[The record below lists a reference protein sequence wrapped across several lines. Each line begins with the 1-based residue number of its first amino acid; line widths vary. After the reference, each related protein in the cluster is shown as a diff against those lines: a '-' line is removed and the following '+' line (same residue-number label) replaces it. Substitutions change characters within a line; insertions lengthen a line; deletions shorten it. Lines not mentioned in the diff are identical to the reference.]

1 MNQDRTSLY
10 VSPAPLDPNAVEDYV
25 RMTRIIGEVFR
36 PIQKDSSI
44 QQSDEEI
51 EEYFSSSLDDEQKKA
66 GGKASKDKE
75 ESSST
80 PKHPTKA
87 GIIAP
92 VPKRARTAHPRRT
105 APKDIARPSVVE
117 EHSIQP
123 VDSKET
129 IDEVCTQTSVAN

>member
-51 EEYFSSSLDDEQKKA
+51 EEYFSSSSDDEQKKA
-66 GGKASKDKE
+66 GGKASKGKE
-75 ESSST
+75 ESSSNQ
-80 PKHPTKA
+80 KHSAEA
-87 GIIAP
+87 GILAP
-92 VPKRARTAHPRRT
+92 MPKCARNTQPRKAT
-105 APKDIARPSVVE
+105 FKSLVGPSAVE
-117 EHSIQP
+117 VRDTRP
-123 VDSKET
+123 VDSEEM
-129 IDEVCTQTSVAN
+129 IDEVNI

>member
-75 ESSST
+75 ESSSI
-80 PKHPTKA
+80 PKRPA
-87 GIIAP
+87 EARIIAS
-92 VPKRARTAHPRRT
+92 VLKHACTAHPRRT
-105 APKDIARPSVVE
+105 TPKDIARPSAVE
-117 EHSIQP
+117 E
-123 VDSKET
+123 
-129 IDEVCTQTSVAN
+129 